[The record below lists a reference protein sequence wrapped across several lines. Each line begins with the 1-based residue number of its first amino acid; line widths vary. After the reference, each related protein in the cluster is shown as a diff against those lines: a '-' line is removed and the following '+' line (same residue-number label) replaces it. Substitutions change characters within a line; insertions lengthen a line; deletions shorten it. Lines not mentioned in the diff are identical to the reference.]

1 MATRTIASPGV
12 QINEV
17 DLSLLARTA
26 GGTNVFITGFSDQGP
41 TDELVNV
48 GSITEFED
56 IFGTP
61 TNAAER
67 YLYHS
72 ARQILTQSPANLL
85 VTRMPYGSG
94 AGAGFANSYSALV
107 YPISSVFKDASGN
120 RVDALYENA
129 NEFVLLAPKSILL
142 TDVQYTQLLENDIT
156 WGTGYTTS
164 TIESFADLSKAGL
177 VIVNPSKVAINNL
190 YEGYYVGIADN
201 SENNPAS
208 DFVSLTG
215 IKAAN
220 SISTNGNNQTFTDVP
235 SSRLAFSLTQA
246 YSGAGTSISQ
256 IVEQFPRGYDFST
269 AYFNDSLTV
278 VLFKVR
284 STKYTQD
291 TVTLDYLTVEGY
303 TGSLY
308 HKKQQQSEFAFSNDT
323 FFLEDVVNNR
333 SGNLKIAINPNI
345 STKGSWILPNGNPNK
360 SIRVNNSAKNLYS
373 QGVYISNTD
382 STSKDVGNV
391 PAKLERVL
399 RNLDNLDIDLDVT
412 AEAGLGTI
420 WTGAYERATALS
432 IGTFGPWLFDESYAI
447 NIDELYSQTNDPVAG
462 VASTYNDIATQF
474 ISFADKTRKDHLF
487 VADPL
492 RYIFVLGNN
501 TKTSRDQDYVFSSD
515 IYWPLKNLY
524 AGNVSSYAAV
534 YGNWLKTNDTA
545 ANKQVWIPASGY
557 VAAAIAESTQNT
569 FPWIAPAGFNRGVLT
584 NVTDVAV
591 NPTQRQ
597 RDLLYR
603 INVNPIAF
611 FPGDGYVIF
620 GQKTLFTKPSAFDR
634 INVRR
639 LFLSLEKTTQSLL
652 KYYVF
657 EPNTFTTRTRLVNS
671 LTPIFE
677 QAKNNEGLYDY
688 KLVCDERNNP
698 PDVIDNN
705 ELRISIYIQPVRA
718 SEFILADFI
727 ATRTGVNFDE
737 LIG

>member
-360 SIRVNNSAKNLYS
+360 SVRVNNSAKNLYS